1 MGIPYIRV
9 YSINDQCAI
18 VVADILNIGDYLVL
32 ALLFHFWVA
41 LVLSHVC
48 LLMKFFVGAWY
59 PMGFPDR
66 GPFDLNLV
74 GALNIMLTL

>member
-9 YSINDQCAI
+9 HSINEQCAI
-18 VVADILNIGDYLVL
+18 VVADIFNVGDYSACSPLS
-32 ALLFHFWVA
+32 HFWGRVGF
-41 LVLSHVC
+41 VTYVC
-48 LLMKFFVGAWY
+48 LLMKIFGGAWY

-74 GALNIMLTL
+74 GTLNIM